1 MQVIII
7 QMNQDNNNQNNINL
21 LPNEVNY
28 LVTKAVTTS
37 ALPIQKITSDLD
49 QLEKAEK
56 KTTYRANIAKGAKN
70 PQVFIAMSALR
81 LANPFKG
88 Y

>member
-1 MQVIII
+1 MDQS
-7 QMNQDNNNQNNINL
+7 NNQNNLNM
-21 LPNEVNY
+21 LPNEANY
-28 LVTKAVTTS
+28 LVTKAVSTS
-37 ALPIQKITSDLD
+37 SLPELKVNSDLD

-56 KTTYRANIAKGAKN
+56 KSEYKANIAKGIRN
-70 PQVFIAMSALR
+70 PQLYVAMSALR

>member
-1 MQVIII
+1 MDQ
-7 QMNQDNNNQNNINL
+7 NNNNQNNLNM
-21 LPNEVNY
+21 LPESNY
-28 LVTKAVTTS
+28 LVTKAVSTS
-37 ALPIQKITSDLD
+37 SIPEQKVSSDLE

-56 KTTYRANIAKGAKN
+56 KTEYKANIAKGVNN
-70 PQVFIAMSALR
+70 PQVYIAMSALR